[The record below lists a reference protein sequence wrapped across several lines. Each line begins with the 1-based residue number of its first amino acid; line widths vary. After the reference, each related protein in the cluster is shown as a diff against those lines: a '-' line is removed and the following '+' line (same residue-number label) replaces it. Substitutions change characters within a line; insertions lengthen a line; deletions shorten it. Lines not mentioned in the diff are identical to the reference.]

1 MTPDVAEYRATIPFA
16 SGVAGLVRRAID
28 ADTDG
33 LRTMILGMIRSNTP
47 PPREV
52 FIKPNRDGTWPTI
65 TRDAN
70 NPGTL
75 MWLRHLDAT
84 TLAPI
89 PAAANGYLPTDLLFP
104 GEGTGGAV
112 VVPKGVFASDSLTS
126 ASIVQAQ
133 DYTGDAYAG
142 GQPITWAVDKSRG
155 AGNLV
160 DRRARIGTTGLD
172 VYDGVFAYT
181 TWPAMPTSGA
191 LRSTFT
197 ISTLAARNWFAYD
210 LRGPSIGSTQ
220 AVRLYMDSSTDGA
233 SIAYKIEGG
242 GMSTPL
248 GSVPFT
254 PGQTV
259 VQIDDDGATQIKVTV
274 GSTVLGTATV
284 PTGRGNYAAF
294 YAGAYSYFVVKN
306 LKIEVV

>member
-1 MTPDVAEYRATIPFA
+1 MAEYRATIPFA

-33 LRTMILGMIRSNTP
+33 LRTLILGMIRSNTP
-47 PPREV
+47 PSREV
-52 FIKPNRDGTWPTI
+52 FIKPNTDGSWPII

-112 VVPKGVFASDSLTS
+112 AVPKGVFASDSLTS

-172 VYDGVFAYT
+172 VYDGTYVYSSY
-181 TWPAMPTSGA
+181 PAMPTGCA
-191 LRSTFT
+191 LRTSLT
-197 ISTLAARNWFAYD
+197 IATLAPKNGFAID
-210 LRGPSIGSTQ
+210 LRGPSYGSGQ
-220 AVRLYMDSSTDGA
+220 VVKMSVSASTDGA
-233 SIAYKIEGG
+233 SISCSINGP
-242 GMSTPL
+242 GMSAAVPL
-248 GSVPFT
+248 GSVAFT
-254 PGQTV
+254 PGSTDIV
-259 VQIDDDGATQIKVTV
+259 IEDDGASKITVTAGATQFQPVTV
-274 GSTVLGTATV
+274 PA
-284 PTGRGNYAAF
+284 GRGNYAAL
-294 YAGAYSYFVVKN
+294 YAGPYSYFIVRN
-306 LKIEVV
+306 FRLEVI